1 MKYSATWTGK
11 MLESSFLLYAC
22 RCSISSFSSDNKKV
36 RMMVMVKIMMTIMMR
51 MMMMMMVM
59 MMMTIRDVPLYQSCS
74 SFNIV
79 QNAFDPN
86 TIF

>member
-1 MKYSATWTGK
+1 MKYSATWTGR

-36 RMMVMVKIMMTIMMR
+36 RMMVMVKIMM

-59 MMMTIRDVPLYQSCS
+59 MMMTIREVPLYQSCS
-74 SFNIV
+74 F
-79 QNAFDPN
+79 F
-86 TIF
+86 